1 MVLSPLKFY
10 TKQGDKFIRKFNRK
24 CRYDLCFNSEER
36 DILMLVLYAVA
47 LGMGIVSVVL
57 VIIGEGSTETIL
69 TLLAI
74 GMFCLG
80 FAGINSLEG
89 RS

>member
-1 MVLSPLKFY
+1 
-10 TKQGDKFIRKFNRK
+10 
-24 CRYDLCFNSEER
+24 
-36 DILMLVLYAVA
+36 
-47 LGMGIVSVVL
+47 MGIVSVVL

-80 FAGINSLEG
+80 LAGINSLEG